1 MLGVHTPKPFMFI
14 ENRWLWF
21 LRSKS
26 YFVSEKIEA
35 VNLLEYIKSKGLRKN
50 ELEEIIISFRLLFK
64 IMIDYKISH
73 GDMKASNF
81 LYWNNKVVVLDLDG
95 MQRHQS
101 QKVFKKA
108 IRKDFDRFLKNW
120 KGTEYE
126 QSFGNIVHELE
137 ISI

>member
-1 MLGVHTPKPFMFI
+1 
-14 ENRWLWF
+14 
-21 LRSKS
+21 
-26 YFVSEKIEA
+26 
-35 VNLLEYIKSKGLRKN
+35 
-50 ELEEIIISFRLLFK
+50 
-64 IMIDYKISH
+64 MIDYKISH